1 MGSDAIWSTSAPQ
14 TPDLDP
20 RSPHLEDSV
29 SKAGALTVNVESG
42 LEGAVAL
49 SARPTCPT
57 WKRWPRIRSHGRVR
71 QMQPRP
77 AWRAESRYR
86 ARNSAVRG

>member
-20 RSPHLEDSV
+20 RSHLEDSV

-57 WKRWPRIRSHGRVR
+57 WKRWTRIRSHGRVR